1 MGAPELSFS
10 AGICELAGAC
20 PLVAGPDAPGA
31 VAAGPLIV
39 PLCWGWGA
47 PELSYCFGVCC
58 CAKATPALTSN
69 AAPAKITNCF
79 LIKRCPVFAP
89 YRRFIGVRQRLAYRQ
104 VPEPPLGQ
112 NARIGWP
119 NGRDAGPKVSN
130 FTQTRV
136 KGRTHSQPKGPV
148 GSSFS
153 IKSFSRSCAARRP
166 SNPEQTCG
174 RQSLIA
180 ASGYEKTRSDVR
192 VGPASAQLAD
202 VGLARCQLQT
212 MSCVETSNGKQD
224 IYFGRLHFRRR
235 GPFTW
240 ESSI

>member
-1 MGAPELSFS
+1 MPRHMREKRAAIAALPLDYFLTSPGAGVGLGAPELSFS

-89 YRRFIGVRQRLAYRQ
+89 YRRFIRHKTT
-104 VPEPPLGQ
+104 PP
-112 NARIGWP
+112 IW
-119 NGRDAGPKVSN
+119 AG
-130 FTQTRV
+130 
-136 KGRTHSQPKGPV
+136 
-148 GSSFS
+148 
-153 IKSFSRSCAARRP
+153 
-166 SNPEQTCG
+166 
-174 RQSLIA
+174 
-180 ASGYEKTRSDVR
+180 SGTTVRSDYKDW
-192 VGPASAQLAD
+192 G
-202 VGLARCQLQT
+202 G
-212 MSCVETSNGKQD
+212 
-224 IYFGRLHFRRR
+224 
-235 GPFTW
+235 
-240 ESSI
+240 

>member
-1 MGAPELSFS
+1 MLNACRAGENRAAIAALLLYYFLTSPGAGVGLGAPELSFS

-153 IKSFSRSCAARRP
+153 ISRSADRVPHVALP
-166 SNPEQTCG
+166 TLSKHVAG
-174 RQSLIA
+174 RA
-180 ASGYEKTRSDVR
+180 
-192 VGPASAQLAD
+192 
-202 VGLARCQLQT
+202 
-212 MSCVETSNGKQD
+212 
-224 IYFGRLHFRRR
+224 
-235 GPFTW
+235 
-240 ESSI
+240 

>member
-1 MGAPELSFS
+1 MVPSSGSAGWTEDEGHRREEVSERPCPGTCGRKKGGYSRPSVYYFLTSPGAGVGLGAPELSFS

-153 IKSFSRSCAARRP
+153 ISRSADRVPHVALP
-166 SNPEQTCG
+166 TLSKHVAG
-174 RQSLIA
+174 RA
-180 ASGYEKTRSDVR
+180 
-192 VGPASAQLAD
+192 
-202 VGLARCQLQT
+202 
-212 MSCVETSNGKQD
+212 
-224 IYFGRLHFRRR
+224 
-235 GPFTW
+235 
-240 ESSI
+240 